1 MIIISCG
8 FYGFY
13 HLCYKQSPFDFHSIK
28 KDFNKEQEE
37 FIKTNK
43 KTGPIKPPWVGFKDE
58 EQLKEQILQLSKD
71 KRNFLRAPPAGAQFE
86 FDYQVMNR

>member
-1 MIIISCG
+1 MILIL
-8 FYGFY
+8 Y
-13 HLCYKQSPFDFHSIK
+13 

-86 FDYQVMNR
+86 FDYQVLNRYFMDIRILSFSWHNQSHWRF